1 MAAEAGEEEFLGRGV
16 PVHVDGHAGLRLEAF
31 AQGDVEGEESDD
43 ALVGGAIVRS
53 ELGLGLLAEVSP
65 EVSKAGLLGEVL
77 VVLECIG
84 GICLEL
90 SEGDEALEG
99 AVECAVMLERTGLS
113 FFPGLGEDDDVLLP
127 LGLSHV
133 LGENLMRQAE
143 GFLVLVRPGEL
154 FVERLDNVTADEL
167 TADSLGLRGAL
178 TRRPHREVVCGG
190 EVEADGRA
198 VSEERHDGGG
208 RFERRADHRER
219 TFRGRL
225 DSLQEPAA
233 REIVAVIQTQGV
245 RLHGSGENSSLRP

>member
-1 MAAEAGEEEFLGRGV
+1 MAAEAGEEEFLGHEV
-16 PVHVDGHAGLRLEAF
+16 PIHVDGHAGLGLEAL

-65 EVSKAGLLGEVL
+65 EVAEASLLGEVL
-77 VVLECIG
+77 VVLKCIG
-84 GICLEL
+84 GIGLEL

-99 AVECAVMLERTGLS
+99 AVERAVMLERTGLS

-127 LGLSHV
+127 LGFGHV
-133 LGENLMRQAE
+133 LGEDLMRQAE
-143 GFLVLVRPGEL
+143 GLRVLVRPREL

-178 TRRPHREVVCGG
+178 TRRPHREVVRRR

-208 RFERRADHRER
+208 RFERRANHRE
-219 TFRGRL
+219 
-225 DSLQEPAA
+225 
-233 REIVAVIQTQGV
+233 
-245 RLHGSGENSSLRP
+245 